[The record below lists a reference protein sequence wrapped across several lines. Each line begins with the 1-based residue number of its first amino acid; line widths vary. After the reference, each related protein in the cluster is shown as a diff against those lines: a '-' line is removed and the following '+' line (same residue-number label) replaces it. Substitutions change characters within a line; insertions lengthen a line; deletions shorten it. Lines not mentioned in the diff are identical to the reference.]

1 MDKKNKKNGAT
12 TGSTQDKDRSR
23 TSDSPSTKSKPV
35 NIAISA
41 LTNNGDK
48 ATKVRA
54 VSSTGTGAPGV
65 DKDARNS
72 SSSGDDKTKKAHAHD
87 EGANG
92 STKNGPQKKRRK
104 VTHGTA
110 LHPLPRNTE
119 KHEAVVSTPNP
130 ARFGTTRTSLRRVLL
145 GSRANV
151 FLYSRVPTACVYCR
165 RSVSHSLETSFRFW
179 SWAIYCAAQPWAQSL
194 TLPLARVPVSQE
206 QVALLSGPYSGPESW
221 KMWLIRF

>member
-12 TGSTQDKDRSR
+12 AGSTQDKDRNR

-48 ATKVRA
+48 ATKIRA
-54 VSSTGTGAPGV
+54 VSSTGAAAPGL

-72 SSSGDDKTKKAHAHD
+72 SSGDDKTNKPHAH
-87 EGANG
+87 EGVNG

-110 LHPLPRNTE
+110 LHTRPPPLSP
-119 KHEAVVSTPNP
+119 KH
-130 ARFGTTRTSLRRVLL
+130 R
-145 GSRANV
+145 
-151 FLYSRVPTACVYCR
+151 
-165 RSVSHSLETSFRFW
+165 ET
-179 SWAIYCAAQPWAQSL
+179 
-194 TLPLARVPVSQE
+194 
-206 QVALLSGPYSGPESW
+206 
-221 KMWLIRF
+221 